1 MLLLVAVFAAG
12 AILGSALHS
21 TRQPR
26 AISSHKLARANVHA
40 AQRRMA
46 QRLYTF
52 YVNAKPSTLDV
63 LAGASSL
70 SQVID
75 RTEAA
80 QALSQ
85 QDAVT
90 R

>member
-26 AISSHKLARANVHA
+26 AISSGHKLANFPA

-46 QRLYTF
+46 QRLYTL
-52 YVNAKPSTLDV
+52 YVNGKPSTLDA

-70 SQVID
+70 SQLID
-75 RTEAA
+75 RAEAA
-80 QALSQ
+80 QALS
-85 QDAVT
+85 AAT